1 MLMEQAVV
9 FLVYSQ
15 DKQVL
20 WPPQNRGQCHVTSL
34 AVLQRDTG
42 VDKQLPLDALAI
54 VFAAKTKKVNFQ
66 RFAWVTPTESSQR
79 IERGCV

>member
-9 FLVYSQ
+9 LLVYSQ

-42 VDKQLPLDALAI
+42 MDKQLLWDASLK
-54 VFAAKTKKVNFQ
+54 VFAEKQ
-66 RFAWVTPTESSQR
+66 RK
-79 IERGCV
+79 

>member
-34 AVLQRDTG
+34 ADLQSDTG
-42 VDKQLPLDALAI
+42 IDKHLPLDALAI
-54 VFAAKTKKVNFQ
+54 VFAEKQ
-66 RFAWVTPTESSQR
+66 RK
-79 IERGCV
+79 

>member
-20 WPPQNRGQCHVTSL
+20 WLCPQNRGQCHVTSL
-34 AVLQRDTG
+34 AVLLRDTG
-42 VDKQLPLDALAI
+42 MDKQLLWDASVK
-54 VFAAKTKKVNFQ
+54 VFAEKQ
-66 RFAWVTPTESSQR
+66 RK
-79 IERGCV
+79 

>member
-20 WPPQNRGQCHVTSL
+20 WRPQNRGQCHVTSL

-42 VDKQLPLDALAI
+42 MDKQLPLDASLM
-54 VFAAKTKKVNFQ
+54 VFAEKKQKREILTIGSRPHRAV
-66 RFAWVTPTESSQR
+66 RE
-79 IERGCV
+79 

>member
-20 WPPQNRGQCHVTSL
+20 WPCPQNRGQCHVTSL
-34 AVLQRDTG
+34 AVLQRDSG
-42 VDKQLPLDALAI
+42 MDKQLPWDASLI
-54 VFAAKTKKVNFQ
+54 VFAEKKQKSEILTIGSRPQ
-66 RFAWVTPTESSQR
+66 RAVRE
-79 IERGCV
+79 